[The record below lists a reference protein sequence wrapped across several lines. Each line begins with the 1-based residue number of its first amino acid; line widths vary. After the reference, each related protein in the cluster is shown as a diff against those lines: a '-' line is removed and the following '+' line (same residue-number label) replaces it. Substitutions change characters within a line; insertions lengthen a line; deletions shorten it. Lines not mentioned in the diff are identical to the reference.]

1 MGMHIQQN
9 SLTSQLIGKNLAH
22 TYFCSPYIKRL
33 FEADQDLEQQ
43 SLEHLGHPF
52 SRQEMESWLNNRQ
65 ISDEASLNQSLR
77 KLRQYVIANIILRDL
92 NKLADLDEVLVSVT
106 TLAEITLIQAHQ
118 FHFNSLKNI
127 HGSPIGLN
135 GEEQQLS
142 IVGMGK
148 LGGEEL
154 NVSSDIDLIFTYPEE
169 GETEGK
175 ESITNQSFFIK
186 LGKKIISSLHDIT
199 EDGFVFRVD
208 MQLRP
213 FGSEGQITCS
223 YQMLEDYY
231 QKYGR
236 EWERYAWVKGRV
248 IMGPQIELYKIIDPF
263 VYRRYLDYGALNSM
277 RDLKSQIQNDVNK
290 RGIQEN
296 IKLGRGGIRKI
307 EFIAQVY
314 QLIRGGQDKA
324 LKIKSLL
331 PTLKLLETKNLL
343 STKAV
348 KSLTEAYRF
357 LRDLEHRLQ
366 YMEDMQTQELPK
378 SDESKLRVAKSMQF
392 DDWNLFYREL
402 EIHRANVE
410 LYFNEVFKEAIKNED
425 SPELNIAK
433 ALWNSTL
440 KLEDAHKFLESLGYK
455 LPGDAHQV
463 LDGLKHSS
471 RYLHLPESSRQ
482 RFDLLIPLIVNE
494 VSSTSDS
501 YATLVRMISV
511 LESICRRA
519 SYLAMLTENP
529 SALKILIK
537 LSEAGPWLTQY
548 LIQHPILIDEL
559 LDINHF
565 YTKPDFTEIKVRLQK
580 DLRDAKDDIE
590 QQMNVMRNI
599 KHATIFKLAAL
610 EIIGD
615 VSVENLSDYLTELAD
630 ILIEETLDLVWS
642 HMYSDQTHSPKFAV
656 IAYGK
661 FGGKEM
667 SYTSDLDIVFIYNDK
682 QDGMAEKYARFA
694 QRINSW
700 LNTYTSSGVLY
711 EIDLALRPDGA
722 SGLLVS
728 SIDAFR
734 DYQLKRAW
742 TWEHQAITRARF
754 CAGDKEIGS
763 QFEKIRLDIL
773 NAPRDINQLKKD
785 ILDMREKM
793 LEKHKVD
800 HQHFD
805 LKQDRGGIIDIE
817 FIVQYFVLAFSAS
830 YKELTQNIG
839 NIGLLN
845 LFSQKNL
852 IEAATAKK
860 LIDAYR
866 LYRSLQHQLG
876 LEAKLDGKV
885 LLSEVDHY
893 PIEVISIWKL
903 VFNH

>member
-1 MGMHIQQN
+1 MIN
-9 SLTSQLIGKNLAH
+9 KALLDKLLGKNLDY
-22 TYFCSPYIKRL
+22 TYACSPFIKRL
-33 FEADQDLEQQ
+33 FEADKNLEQN
-43 SLEHLGHPF
+43 SLQHISHPF
-52 SRQEMESWLNNRQ
+52 SRQEMESYLDDRQ
-65 ISDEASLNQSLR
+65 IKDEISLNKSLR
-77 KLRQYVIANIILRDL
+77 KLRQQVIANIILRDL
-92 NKLADLDEVLVSVT
+92 NKLCHLDEVLSSVT
-106 TLAEITLIQAHQ
+106 MLAEITLTHAHQ
-118 FHFNSLKNI
+118 FHFNSLKAI

-135 GEEQQLS
+135 SEEQQLS

-148 LGGEEL
+148 LGGSEL

-169 GETEGK
+169 GDTEGN
-175 ESITNQSFFIK
+175 ESISNQSFFIK
-186 LGKKIISSLHDIT
+186 LGKKIISSIHDIT

-213 FGSEGQITCS
+213 FGSEGQIACS

-248 IMGPQIELYKIIDPF
+248 VVGPQIELNKIIDPF
-263 VYRRYLDYGALNSM
+263 VYRKYLDYGALNSM
-277 RDLKSQIQNDVNK
+277 RDLKAQIQNDVNK

-324 LKIKSLL
+324 LRLKSLL
-331 PTLKLLETKNLL
+331 PTLNILKDKNLL
-343 STKAV
+343 STEGVKA
-348 KSLTEAYRF
+348 LTEAYRF
-357 LRDLEHRLQ
+357 LRNLEHRLQ

-378 SDESKLRVAKSMQF
+378 SDENKSRVARSMQYENW
-392 DDWNLFYREL
+392 DLFYRDL
-402 EIHRANVE
+402 ESHRENVE
-410 LYFNEVFKEAIKNED
+410 LYFDEVFKETIKDED
-425 SPELNIAK
+425 SPQLNLTK

-440 KLEDAHKFLESLGYK
+440 RLEDANTHLESLGFK
-455 LPGDAHQV
+455 LPDETYQV
-463 LDGLKHSS
+463 IDGLKHSS
-471 RYLHLPESSRQ
+471 RYLHLPEASRQ
-482 RFDLLIPLIVNE
+482 RFDLLMPLIINE
-494 VSSTSDS
+494 VSLTSDS
-501 YATLVRMISV
+501 HSTLIRMISV
-511 LESICRRA
+511 IESICRRA

-537 LSEAGPWLTQY
+537 LSEASPWLTQY

-559 LDINHF
+559 LDINHI
-565 YTKPDFTEIKVRLQK
+565 YTKPDFLALKEKLQK
-580 DLRDAKDDIE
+580 DLLDAKGDIE
-590 QQMNVMRNI
+590 QQMNIMRNI
-599 KHATIFKLAAL
+599 KHATVFKLAAL
-610 EIIGD
+610 EVIGD

-630 ILIEETLDLVWS
+630 LLIEETLILVWG
-642 HMYSDQTHSPKFAV
+642 HMYPDQNDPPKFAV

-667 SYTSDLDIVFIYNDK
+667 SYTSDLDIVFIYDDNR
-682 QDGMAEKYARFA
+682 DGMTEKYARFA

-728 SIDAFR
+728 SIDAFK
-734 DYQLKRAW
+734 DYQSKRAW

-754 CAGDKEIGS
+754 CAGDIGVGN

-773 NAPRDINQLKKD
+773 ETQRDLNKLKKEVV
-785 ILDMREKM
+785 DMREKM

-800 HQHFD
+800 HEDFD

-817 FIVQYFVLAFSAS
+817 FIVQYFVLAFSS
-830 YKELTQNIG
+830 SNKEITHNIG

-845 LFSQKNL
+845 LFSEKDLMDSL
-852 IEAATAKK
+852 IAKK
-860 LIDAYR
+860 LISAYR
-866 LYRSLQHQLG
+866 IYRELQHQLG

-885 LLSEVDHY
+885 KHSDVANHPAEV
-893 PIEVISIWKL
+893 VSIWKAVL
-903 VFNH
+903 NN

>member
-1 MGMHIQQN
+1 MSMHIQQN

-33 FEADQDLEQQ
+33 FEADKDLEQQ
-43 SLEHLGHPF
+43 SLEHLSHPF

-92 NKLADLDEVLVSVT
+92 NKLADLDEVLGSVT

-186 LGKKIISSLHDIT
+186 LGKKIISSLNDIT

-248 IMGPQIELYKIIDPF
+248 IMGPQIELNKIIDPF

-296 IKLGRGGIRKI
+296 IKLGRGGIRKV
-307 EFIAQVY
+307 EFIAQAY

-324 LKIKSLL
+324 LKLKSLL

-343 STKAV
+343 STEAV

-366 YMEDMQTQELPK
+366 YMEDLQTQELPK
-378 SDESKLRVAKSMQF
+378 SDESKLRVAKSMQY

-410 LYFNEVFKEAIKNED
+410 FYFDEVFKEAIKNED

-482 RFDLLIPLIVNE
+482 RFDLLMPLIVNE

-565 YTKPDFTEIKVRLQK
+565 YTKPDFAEIKVRLQK
-580 DLRDAKDDIE
+580 DLQDAKDDIE

-667 SYTSDLDIVFIYNDK
+667 SYTSDLDIVFIYDDK
-682 QDGMAEKYARFA
+682 RDGMAEKYARFA

-742 TWEHQAITRARF
+742 TWEYQAITRAGF

-785 ILDMREKM
+785 IVDMREKM
-793 LEKHKVD
+793 LEKHKID

-852 IEAATAKK
+852 IEDATAKK
-860 LIDAYR
+860 LTDAYR

>member
-1 MGMHIQQN
+1 MHIQHN
-9 SLTSQLIGKNLAH
+9 SLMGQLIGKNLAY
-22 TYFCSPYIKRL
+22 TFDCSPFIKRL
-33 FEADQDLEQQ
+33 FEADQDLEQK
-43 SLEHLGHPF
+43 SIEHINHPF
-52 SRQEMESWLNNRQ
+52 SRQEMESWLNSRQ
-65 ISDEASLNQSLR
+65 ILDEASLNQSLR
-77 KLRQYVIANIILRDL
+77 KLRQYVVANIILRDL
-92 NKLADLDEVLVSVT
+92 NKLGDLDEVLVSIT
-106 TLAEITLIQAHQ
+106 ALAEITLIQAHQ
-118 FHFNSLKNI
+118 FHFNYLKTI
-127 HGSPIGLN
+127 HGSPMGLN

-154 NVSSDIDLIFTYPEE
+154 NVSSDIDLIFAYPEE
-169 GETEGK
+169 GDTEGK
-175 ESITNQSFFIK
+175 EPISNQSFFIK
-186 LGKKIISSLHDIT
+186 LSKKIIASLNDIT

-248 IMGPQIELYKIIDPF
+248 IAGPQIELHKIIDPF

-277 RDLKSQIQNDVNK
+277 RDLKNQIQNDVKK

-296 IKLGRGGIRKI
+296 IKLGRGGIRKV

-324 LKIKSLL
+324 LKLKSLL

-343 STKAV
+343 SAEAV

-357 LRDLEHRLQ
+357 LRNLEHRLQ
-366 YMEDMQTQELPK
+366 YIEDRQTQDLPS
-378 SDESKLRVAKSMQF
+378 SDEGKLRVAKSMQYE
-392 DDWNLFYREL
+392 DWNLFYRDL
-402 EIHRANVE
+402 EIHRAKIE
-410 LYFNEVFKEAIKNED
+410 LYFDEVFKEAIKDED
-425 SPELNIAK
+425 TPQLNMAK
-433 ALWNSTL
+433 ALWHGSL
-440 KLEDAHKFLESLGYK
+440 KLEDAYQYLESLGFKPILETY
-455 LPGDAHQV
+455 QV

-471 RYLHLPESSRQ
+471 RYIHLPESSRQ
-482 RFDLLIPLIVNE
+482 RFDLLMPLIINE
-494 VSSTSDS
+494 VSLTSAP
-501 YATLVRMISV
+501 YGTLIRMISV

-537 LSEAGPWLTQY
+537 LSEAGPWLSQY
-548 LIQHPILIDEL
+548 LVQHPILIDEL

-565 YTKPDFTEIKVRLQK
+565 YTKPDFAEIKARLQK
-580 DLRDAKDDIE
+580 DLLDARDDIE
-590 QQMNVMRNI
+590 HQMNVMRNI

-610 EIIGD
+610 EVIGD

-630 ILIEETLDLVWS
+630 LLIEETLDLVWS
-642 HMYSDQTHSPKFAV
+642 HMYSEQIDLPKFAV

-667 SYTSDLDIVFIYNDK
+667 SYTSDLDVVFIYDDER
-682 QDGMAEKYARFA
+682 DGMAEKYARFA

-728 SIDAFR
+728 SINAFR
-734 DYQLKRAW
+734 DYQSKRAW

-754 CAGDKEIGS
+754 CAGDKEIGN
-763 QFEKIRLDIL
+763 QFEKIRFDIL

-785 ILDMREKM
+785 IVEMREKM

-800 HQHFD
+800 HQFFD

-817 FIVQYFVLAFSAS
+817 FIVQYFVLAFSAP
-830 YKELTQNIG
+830 YKELTHNIG

-845 LFSQKNL
+845 LISKKNL
-852 IEAATAKK
+852 IEDEMAKK

-885 LLSEVDHY
+885 IISAVDRYPMEVT
-893 PIEVISIWKL
+893 SIWKE
-903 VFNH
+903 VFKD

>member
-1 MGMHIQQN
+1 MINQA
-9 SLTSQLIGKNLAH
+9 LLDKLLGKNLDY
-22 TYFCSPYIKRL
+22 TYACSPFIKRL
-33 FEADQDLEQQ
+33 FEADKNLAQN
-43 SLEHLGHPF
+43 SLQHISHPF
-52 SRQEMESWLNNRQ
+52 SRQEMESYLDDRQ
-65 ISDEASLNQSLR
+65 IKDEISLNKSLR
-77 KLRQYVIANIILRDL
+77 KLRQQVIANIILRDL
-92 NKLADLDEVLVSVT
+92 NKLCHLDEVLSSVT
-106 TLAEITLIQAHQ
+106 MLAEITLTHAHQ
-118 FHFNSLKNI
+118 FHFNSLKAI

-135 GEEQQLS
+135 SEEQQLS

-148 LGGEEL
+148 LGGSEL

-169 GETEGK
+169 GDTEGN
-175 ESITNQSFFIK
+175 ESISNQSFFIK
-186 LGKKIISSLHDIT
+186 LGKKIISSIHDIT

-213 FGSEGQITCS
+213 FGSEGQIACS

-248 IMGPQIELYKIIDPF
+248 VVGPQIELNKIIDPF
-263 VYRRYLDYGALNSM
+263 VYRKYLDYGALNSM
-277 RDLKSQIQNDVNK
+277 RDLKAQIQNDVNK

-324 LKIKSLL
+324 LRLKSLL
-331 PTLKLLETKNLL
+331 PTLNILKDKNLL
-343 STKAV
+343 STEGVKA
-348 KSLTEAYRF
+348 LTEAYRF
-357 LRDLEHRLQ
+357 LRNLEHRLQ

-378 SDESKLRVAKSMQF
+378 SDENKSRVARSMQYENW
-392 DDWNLFYREL
+392 DLFYRDL
-402 EIHRANVE
+402 ESHRENVE
-410 LYFNEVFKEAIKNED
+410 LYFDEVFKETIKDED
-425 SPELNIAK
+425 SPQLNLTK

-440 KLEDAHKFLESLGYK
+440 RLEDANTQLESLGFK
-455 LPGDAHQV
+455 LPDETYQV
-463 LDGLKHSS
+463 IDGLKHSS
-471 RYLHLPESSRQ
+471 RYLYLPEASRQ
-482 RFDLLIPLIVNE
+482 RFDLLMPLIINE
-494 VSSTSDS
+494 VSLTSDS
-501 YATLVRMISV
+501 HSTLIRMISV
-511 LESICRRA
+511 IESICRRA

-537 LSEAGPWLTQY
+537 LSEASPWLTQY

-565 YTKPDFTEIKVRLQK
+565 YTKPDFLALKEKLQK
-580 DLRDAKDDIE
+580 DLLDAKGDIE
-590 QQMNVMRNI
+590 QQMNIMRNI
-599 KHATIFKLAAL
+599 KHATVFKLAAL
-610 EIIGD
+610 EVIGD

-630 ILIEETLDLVWS
+630 LLIEETLILVWG
-642 HMYSDQTHSPKFAV
+642 HMYPDQNDPPKFAV

-667 SYTSDLDIVFIYNDK
+667 SYTSDLDIVFIYDDNR
-682 QDGMAEKYARFA
+682 DGMTEKYARFA

-728 SIDAFR
+728 SIDAFK
-734 DYQLKRAW
+734 DYQSKRAW

-754 CAGDKEIGS
+754 CAGDIGVGN

-773 NAPRDINQLKKD
+773 ETQRDLNKLKKEVV
-785 ILDMREKM
+785 DMREKM

-800 HQHFD
+800 HEDFD

-817 FIVQYFVLAFSAS
+817 FIVQYFVLAFSS
-830 YKELTQNIG
+830 SNKEITHNIG

-845 LFSQKNL
+845 LFSEKDLMDSL
-852 IEAATAKK
+852 IAKK
-860 LIDAYR
+860 LISAYR
-866 LYRSLQHQLG
+866 IYRELQHQLG

-885 LLSEVDHY
+885 KHSDVANHPAEV
-893 PIEVISIWKL
+893 VSIWKAVL
-903 VFNH
+903 NN

>member
-248 IMGPQIELYKIIDPF
+248 IMGPQIELNKIIDPF

-410 LYFNEVFKEAIKNED
+410 FYFDEVFKEAIKNED

-565 YTKPDFTEIKVRLQK
+565 YTKPDFAEIKVRLQK

-667 SYTSDLDIVFIYNDK
+667 SYTSDLDIVFIYNDT

-785 ILDMREKM
+785 IVDMREKM

-830 YKELTQNIG
+830 CKELTQNIG

>member
-22 TYFCSPYIKRL
+22 TYYCSPYIKRL
-33 FEADQDLEQQ
+33 FEADQDLEKQ
-43 SLEHLGHPF
+43 SLDHLSHPF
-52 SRQEMESWLNNRQ
+52 SRQEMESWLNSRQ

-92 NKLADLDEVLVSVT
+92 NKLADLDEVLLSVT

-248 IMGPQIELYKIIDPF
+248 IMGPQIELNKIIDPF

-343 STKAV
+343 STEAV

-410 LYFNEVFKEAIKNED
+410 LYFDEVFKEAIKNED

-565 YTKPDFTEIKVRLQK
+565 YTKPDFAEIKVRLQK

-793 LEKHKVD
+793 LEKHKVN

>member
-43 SLEHLGHPF
+43 SLGHLGHPF

-248 IMGPQIELYKIIDPF
+248 IMGPQIELNKIIDPF

>member
-1 MGMHIQQN
+1 MYIQQK

-22 TYFCSPYIKRL
+22 TYYCSPYIKRL
-33 FEADQDLEQQ
+33 FEADQDLEQK
-43 SLEHLGHPF
+43 SLEHLSHPF

-65 ISDEASLNQSLR
+65 ISDEVGLNQSLR

-92 NKLADLDEVLVSVT
+92 NKLGDLDEVLVSVT

-135 GEEQQLS
+135 SEEQLLS

-186 LGKKIISSLHDIT
+186 LCKKIISSLNDIT

-248 IMGPQIELYKIIDPF
+248 IFGPQIELNKIIDPF

-307 EFIAQVY
+307 EFIVQVY

-324 LKIKSLL
+324 LKLKSLL
-331 PTLKLLETKNLL
+331 PTLKLLEAKNLL
-343 STKAV
+343 STEAV
-348 KSLTEAYRF
+348 KLLSEAYRF
-357 LRDLEHRLQ
+357 LRNLEHRLQ
-366 YMEDMQTQELPK
+366 YMEDLQTQELPK
-378 SDESKLRVAKSMQF
+378 SDESKLRVAKSMQYEN
-392 DDWNLFYREL
+392 WSLFYRDL

-410 LYFNEVFKEAIKNED
+410 FYFDEVFKEAIKDED
-425 SPELNIAK
+425 SPQLNMAK
-433 ALWNSTL
+433 ALWHSTL
-440 KLEDAHKFLESLGYK
+440 KLEDAHQHLENLGFKSPSETYR
-455 LPGDAHQV
+455 V

-482 RFDLLIPLIVNE
+482 RFDLLMPLIINE
-494 VSSTSDS
+494 VSLTSAS
-501 YATLVRMISV
+501 YTVMIRMISV

-537 LSEAGPWLTQY
+537 LSEAGPWLSQY
-548 LIQHPILIDEL
+548 LVQHPILIDEL
-559 LDINHF
+559 LDIKHF
-565 YTKPDFTEIKVRLQK
+565 YTKPDFAEIKVRLQK
-580 DLRDAKDDIE
+580 DLLNTQDDIE

-610 EIIGD
+610 EVIGD

-630 ILIEETLDLVWS
+630 LLIEETLYLVWN
-642 HMYSDQTHSPKFAV
+642 HLYSEQTDLPKFAV

-667 SYTSDLDIVFIYNDK
+667 SYTSDLDVVFIYDDDR
-682 QDGMAEKYARFA
+682 DGMAEKYARFA

-728 SIDAFR
+728 SINAFR
-734 DYQLKRAW
+734 DYQSKRAW

-754 CAGDKEIGS
+754 CAGDREIGN
-763 QFEKIRLDIL
+763 QFEKIRFDIL
-773 NAPRDINQLKKD
+773 NTTRDINQLKKD
-785 ILDMREKM
+785 VVEMREKM
-793 LEKHKVD
+793 VEKHKVD
-800 HQHFD
+800 HQYFD

-830 YKELTQNIG
+830 YKELTHNIG

-845 LFSQKNL
+845 LFSKKNL
-852 IEAATAKK
+852 IEVETAKK

-885 LLSEVDHY
+885 ILSEVNHY
-893 PIEVISIWKL
+893 PMEVISIWKE
-903 VFNH
+903 VFLN

>member
-1 MGMHIQQN
+1 MHIQQN
-9 SLTSQLIGKNLAH
+9 SLISQLIGKNLAY
-22 TYFCSPYIKRL
+22 TYYCSPYIKRL
-33 FEADQDLEQQ
+33 FEADQDLEQK
-43 SLEHLGHPF
+43 SLEHLSHPF

-65 ISDEASLNQSLR
+65 ILDEASLNQSLR

-135 GEEQQLS
+135 GEEQHLS

-186 LGKKIISSLHDIT
+186 LCKKIISSLNDIT

-248 IMGPQIELYKIIDPF
+248 IFGPQIELNKIINPF

-296 IKLGRGGIRKI
+296 IKLGRGGIRKV
-307 EFIAQVY
+307 EFIVQVY

-324 LKIKSLL
+324 LKLKSLL
-331 PTLKLLETKNLL
+331 PTLKILEAKNLL
-343 STKAV
+343 STEAV
-348 KSLTEAYRF
+348 KLLSQAYRF
-357 LRDLEHRLQ
+357 LRNLEHRLQ
-366 YMEDMQTQELPK
+366 YMEDLQTQELPK
-378 SDESKLRVAKSMQF
+378 SDESKLRVAKSMQY

-402 EIHRANVE
+402 EVHRTNVE
-410 LYFNEVFKEAIKNED
+410 FYFDEVFKEAIKNED

-455 LPGDAHQV
+455 LPSETYQI

-482 RFDLLIPLIVNE
+482 RFDLLMPLILNE
-494 VSSTSDS
+494 VSLISDS
-501 YATLVRMISV
+501 HATLVRMISI

-548 LIQHPILIDEL
+548 LIQHPVLIDEL

-565 YTKPDFTEIKVRLQK
+565 YTKPDFEEIKVKLQK

-610 EIIGD
+610 EVIGD

-630 ILIEETLDLVWS
+630 MLIEETLDLVWN
-642 HMYSDQTHSPKFAV
+642 HMYSEQTDPSKFAV

-667 SYTSDLDIVFIYNDK
+667 SYTSDLDIVFIYDDK
-682 QDGMAEKYARFA
+682 RDGMAEKYARFA

-734 DYQLKRAW
+734 DYQSKRAW

-754 CAGDKEIGS
+754 CAGDKDIGN

-773 NAPRDINQLKKD
+773 NTHRDIDQLKKD
-785 ILDMREKM
+785 IVHMREKM
-793 LEKHKVD
+793 LEKHKAN
-800 HQHFD
+800 HQYFD

-817 FIVQYFVLAFSAS
+817 FIVQYFVLAFSDL

-852 IEAATAKK
+852 IEAAKAKK

-885 LLSEVDHY
+885 LFSEVDQY
-893 PIEVISIWKL
+893 PVEIISIWKL

>member
-22 TYFCSPYIKRL
+22 TYYCSPFIKRL

-43 SLEHLGHPF
+43 SLEHLGYPF

-186 LGKKIISSLHDIT
+186 LGKKIISSLNDIT

-248 IMGPQIELYKIIDPF
+248 IMGPQIELNKIIDPF

-343 STKAV
+343 STEAV

-357 LRDLEHRLQ
+357 LRNLEHRLQ

-378 SDESKLRVAKSMQF
+378 SDESKLRVAKSMQY

-410 LYFNEVFKEAIKNED
+410 FYFDEVFKEAIKNED

-433 ALWNSTL
+433 ALWSSTL

-455 LPGDAHQV
+455 LPGDAYQV

-482 RFDLLIPLIVNE
+482 RFDLLMPLIVNE

-565 YTKPDFTEIKVRLQK
+565 YTKPDFAEIKVRLQK

-667 SYTSDLDIVFIYNDK
+667 SYTSDLDIVFVYDDK
-682 QDGMAEKYARFA
+682 RDGMAEKYARFA

-742 TWEHQAITRARF
+742 TWEHQAISRARF

-773 NAPRDINQLKKD
+773 NTPRDINQLKKD
-785 ILDMREKM
+785 IADMREKM
-793 LEKHKVD
+793 LEKHKID

-852 IEAATAKK
+852 IEDATAKK
-860 LIDAYR
+860 LTDAYR

-903 VFNH
+903 VFNN

>member
-1 MGMHIQQN
+1 MINQA
-9 SLTSQLIGKNLAH
+9 LLDKLLGKNLDY
-22 TYFCSPYIKRL
+22 TYACSPFIKRL
-33 FEADQDLEQQ
+33 FEADKNLEQN
-43 SLEHLGHPF
+43 SLQHISHPF
-52 SRQEMESWLNNRQ
+52 SRQEMESYLDDRQ
-65 ISDEASLNQSLR
+65 IKDEISLNKSLR
-77 KLRQYVIANIILRDL
+77 KLRQQVIANIILRDL
-92 NKLADLDEVLVSVT
+92 NKLCHLDEVLSSVT
-106 TLAEITLIQAHQ
+106 MLAEITLTHAHQ
-118 FHFNSLKNI
+118 FHFNSLKAI

-135 GEEQQLS
+135 SEEQQLS

-148 LGGEEL
+148 LGGSEL

-169 GETEGK
+169 GDTEGN
-175 ESITNQSFFIK
+175 ESISNQSFFIK
-186 LGKKIISSLHDIT
+186 LGKKIISSIHDIT

-213 FGSEGQITCS
+213 FGSEGQIACS

-248 IMGPQIELYKIIDPF
+248 VVGPQIELNKIIDPF
-263 VYRRYLDYGALNSM
+263 VYRKYLDYGALNSM
-277 RDLKSQIQNDVNK
+277 RDLKAQIQNDVNK

-324 LKIKSLL
+324 LRLKSLL
-331 PTLKLLETKNLL
+331 PTLNILKDKNLL
-343 STKAV
+343 STEGVKA
-348 KSLTEAYRF
+348 LTEAYRF
-357 LRDLEHRLQ
+357 LRNLEHRLQ

-378 SDESKLRVAKSMQF
+378 SDENKSRVARSMQYENW
-392 DDWNLFYREL
+392 DLFYRDL
-402 EIHRANVE
+402 ESHRENVE
-410 LYFNEVFKEAIKNED
+410 LYFDEVFKETIKDED
-425 SPELNIAK
+425 SPQLNLTK

-440 KLEDAHKFLESLGYK
+440 RLEDANTQLESLGFK
-455 LPGDAHQV
+455 LPDETYQV
-463 LDGLKHSS
+463 IDGLKHSS
-471 RYLHLPESSRQ
+471 RYLYLPEASRQ
-482 RFDLLIPLIVNE
+482 RFDLLMPLIINE
-494 VSSTSDS
+494 VSLTSDS
-501 YATLVRMISV
+501 HSTLIRMISV
-511 LESICRRA
+511 IESICRRA

-537 LSEAGPWLTQY
+537 LSEASPWLTQY

-565 YTKPDFTEIKVRLQK
+565 YTKPDFLALKEKLQK
-580 DLRDAKDDIE
+580 DLLDAKGDIE
-590 QQMNVMRNI
+590 QQMNIMRNI
-599 KHATIFKLAAL
+599 KHATVFKLAAL
-610 EIIGD
+610 EVIGD

-630 ILIEETLDLVWS
+630 LLIEETLILVWG
-642 HMYSDQTHSPKFAV
+642 HMYPDQNDPPKFAV

-667 SYTSDLDIVFIYNDK
+667 SYTSDLDIVFIYDDNR
-682 QDGMAEKYARFA
+682 DGMTEKYARFA

-728 SIDAFR
+728 SIDAFK
-734 DYQLKRAW
+734 DYQSKRAW

-754 CAGDKEIGS
+754 CAGDIGVGN

-773 NAPRDINQLKKD
+773 ETQRDLNKLKKEVV
-785 ILDMREKM
+785 DMREKM

-800 HQHFD
+800 HEDFD

-817 FIVQYFVLAFSAS
+817 FIVQYFVLAFSS
-830 YKELTQNIG
+830 SNKEITHNIG

-845 LFSQKNL
+845 LFSEKDLMDSL
-852 IEAATAKK
+852 IAKK
-860 LIDAYR
+860 LISAYR
-866 LYRSLQHQLG
+866 IYRELQHQLG

-885 LLSEVDHY
+885 KHSDVANHPAEV
-893 PIEVISIWKL
+893 VSIWKAVL
-903 VFNH
+903 NN

>member
-1 MGMHIQQN
+1 MINQA
-9 SLTSQLIGKNLAH
+9 LLDKLLGKNLDY
-22 TYFCSPYIKRL
+22 TYACSPFIKRL
-33 FEADQDLEQQ
+33 FEADKNLAQN
-43 SLEHLGHPF
+43 SLQHISHPF
-52 SRQEMESWLNNRQ
+52 SRQEMESYLDDRQ
-65 ISDEASLNQSLR
+65 IKDEISLNKSLR
-77 KLRQYVIANIILRDL
+77 KLRQQVIANIILRDL
-92 NKLADLDEVLVSVT
+92 NKLCHLDEVLSLVT
-106 TLAEITLIQAHQ
+106 TLAEITLTHAYQ
-118 FHFNSLKNI
+118 FHFNSLKAI

-148 LGGEEL
+148 LGGSEL

-169 GETEGK
+169 GDTEGN
-175 ESITNQSFFIK
+175 ESISNQSFFIK
-186 LGKKIISSLHDIT
+186 LGKKIISSIHDIT

-213 FGSEGQITCS
+213 FGSEGQIACS

-248 IMGPQIELYKIIDPF
+248 VVGPQIELNKIIDPF
-263 VYRRYLDYGALNSM
+263 VYRKYLDYGALNSM
-277 RDLKSQIQNDVNK
+277 RDLKAQIQNDVNK

-324 LKIKSLL
+324 LRLKSLL
-331 PTLKLLETKNLL
+331 PTLNILEDKNLL
-343 STKAV
+343 STEGVKA
-348 KSLTEAYRF
+348 LTEAYRF
-357 LRDLEHRLQ
+357 LRNLEHRLQ

-378 SDESKLRVAKSMQF
+378 SDENKSRIARSMQYENW
-392 DDWNLFYREL
+392 DLFYRDL
-402 EIHRANVE
+402 ESHRENVE
-410 LYFNEVFKEAIKNED
+410 LYFDEVFKETIKDED
-425 SPELNIAK
+425 SPQLNLTK
-433 ALWNSTL
+433 ALWNSTVR
-440 KLEDAHKFLESLGYK
+440 LEDANAHLESLGFK
-455 LPGDAHQV
+455 LANETYQV
-463 LDGLKHSS
+463 IDGLKHSS
-471 RYLHLPESSRQ
+471 RYLHLPEASRQ
-482 RFDLLIPLIVNE
+482 RFDLLMPLIINE
-494 VSSTSDS
+494 VSLTSDS
-501 YATLVRMISV
+501 HSTLIRMISV
-511 LESICRRA
+511 IESICRRA

-529 SALKILIK
+529 GALKILIK
-537 LSEAGPWLTQY
+537 LTEASPWLTQY

-565 YTKPDFTEIKVRLQK
+565 YTKPDFVALKEKLQK
-580 DLRDAKDDIE
+580 DLLDAKDDVE
-590 QQMNVMRNI
+590 QQMNIMRNI
-599 KHATIFKLAAL
+599 KHATVFKLAAL
-610 EIIGD
+610 EVIGD

-630 ILIEETLDLVWS
+630 LLIEETLTLVWG
-642 HMYSDQTHSPKFAV
+642 HMYPEQNDPPKFAV

-667 SYTSDLDIVFIYNDK
+667 SYTSDLDIVFIYNDNR
-682 QDGMAEKYARFA
+682 DGMTEKYARFA

-728 SIDAFR
+728 SIDAFK
-734 DYQLKRAW
+734 DYQSKRAW

-754 CAGDKEIGS
+754 CAGDIGVGN

-773 NAPRDINQLKKD
+773 ETQRDLNKLKKEVV
-785 ILDMREKM
+785 DMREKM

-800 HQHFD
+800 HEHFD

-817 FIVQYFVLAFSAS
+817 FIVQYFVLAFSS
-830 YKELTQNIG
+830 SNKEITHNIG

-845 LFSQKNL
+845 LFSEKDLMDSL
-852 IEAATAKK
+852 IAKK
-860 LIDAYR
+860 LISAYR
-866 LYRSLQHQLG
+866 VYRELQHQLG

-885 LLSEVDHY
+885 EHSEVANH
-893 PIEVISIWKL
+893 PAEVVSIWKL
-903 VFNH
+903 IFNK

>member
-1 MGMHIQQN
+1 MIN
-9 SLTSQLIGKNLAH
+9 KALLDKLLGKNLDY
-22 TYFCSPYIKRL
+22 TYACSPFIKRL
-33 FEADQDLEQQ
+33 FEADKNLAQN
-43 SLEHLGHPF
+43 SLQHISHPF
-52 SRQEMESWLNNRQ
+52 SRQEMESYLDDRQ
-65 ISDEASLNQSLR
+65 IKDEISLNKSLR
-77 KLRQYVIANIILRDL
+77 KLRQQVIANIILRDL
-92 NKLADLDEVLVSVT
+92 NKLCHLDEVLSSVT
-106 TLAEITLIQAHQ
+106 MLAEITLTHAHQ
-118 FHFNSLKNI
+118 FHFNSLKAI

-135 GEEQQLS
+135 SEEQQLS

-148 LGGEEL
+148 LGGSEL

-169 GETEGK
+169 GDSEGN
-175 ESITNQSFFIK
+175 ESISNQSFFIK
-186 LGKKIISSLHDIT
+186 LGKKIISSIHDIT

-213 FGSEGQITCS
+213 FGSEGQIACS

-248 IMGPQIELYKIIDPF
+248 VVGPQIELNKIIDPF
-263 VYRRYLDYGALNSM
+263 VYRKYLDYGALNSM
-277 RDLKSQIQNDVNK
+277 RDLKAQIQNDVNK

-324 LKIKSLL
+324 LRLKSLL
-331 PTLKLLETKNLL
+331 PTLNILKDKNLL
-343 STKAV
+343 STEGVKA
-348 KSLTEAYRF
+348 LTEAYRF
-357 LRDLEHRLQ
+357 LRNLEHRLQ

-378 SDESKLRVAKSMQF
+378 SDENKSRVARSMQYENW
-392 DDWNLFYREL
+392 DLFYRDL
-402 EIHRANVE
+402 ESHRENVE
-410 LYFNEVFKEAIKNED
+410 LYFDEVFKETIKDED
-425 SPELNIAK
+425 SPQLNLTK

-440 KLEDAHKFLESLGYK
+440 RLEDANTQLEILGFK
-455 LPGDAHQV
+455 LASETYQV
-463 LDGLKHSS
+463 IEGLKHSS
-471 RYLHLPESSRQ
+471 RYLHLPEASRQ
-482 RFDLLIPLIVNE
+482 RFDLLMPLIINE
-494 VSSTSDS
+494 VSLTSDS
-501 YATLVRMISV
+501 HSTLIRMISV
-511 LESICRRA
+511 IESICRRA

-537 LSEAGPWLTQY
+537 LSEASPWLTQY

-559 LDINHF
+559 LDINHI
-565 YTKPDFTEIKVRLQK
+565 YTKPDFLALKEKLQK
-580 DLRDAKDDIE
+580 DLLDAKGDIE
-590 QQMNVMRNI
+590 QQMNIMRNI
-599 KHATIFKLAAL
+599 KHATVFKLAAL
-610 EIIGD
+610 EVIGD
-615 VSVENLSDYLTELAD
+615 VSVENLSDYLTELANL
-630 ILIEETLDLVWS
+630 LIEETLILVWG
-642 HMYSDQTHSPKFAV
+642 HMYPDQNDPPKFAV

-667 SYTSDLDIVFIYNDK
+667 SYTSDLDIVFIYDDNR
-682 QDGMAEKYARFA
+682 DGMTEKYARFA

-728 SIDAFR
+728 SIDAFK
-734 DYQLKRAW
+734 DYQSKRAW

-754 CAGDKEIGS
+754 CAGDIGVGN

-773 NAPRDINQLKKD
+773 ETQRDLNKLKKEVV
-785 ILDMREKM
+785 DMREKM

-800 HQHFD
+800 HEDFD

-817 FIVQYFVLAFSAS
+817 FIVQYFVLAFSS
-830 YKELTQNIG
+830 SNKEITHNIG

-845 LFSQKNL
+845 LFSEKDLMDSL
-852 IEAATAKK
+852 IAKK
-860 LIDAYR
+860 LISAYR
-866 LYRSLQHQLG
+866 IYRELQHQLG

-885 LLSEVDHY
+885 KHSDVANHPAEV
-893 PIEVISIWKL
+893 VSIWKSVL
-903 VFNH
+903 NN

>member
-1 MGMHIQQN
+1 MSMYIQQK

-22 TYFCSPYIKRL
+22 TYYCSPYIKRL
-33 FEADQDLEQQ
+33 FEADQDLEQK
-43 SLEHLGHPF
+43 SLEHLSHPF

-65 ISDEASLNQSLR
+65 ISDEVGLNQSLR

-92 NKLADLDEVLVSVT
+92 NKLGDLDEVLVSVT

-135 GEEQQLS
+135 SEEQLLS

-186 LGKKIISSLHDIT
+186 LCKKIISSLNDIT

-248 IMGPQIELYKIIDPF
+248 IFGPQIELNKIIDPF

-307 EFIAQVY
+307 EFIVQVY

-324 LKIKSLL
+324 LKLKSLL
-331 PTLKLLETKNLL
+331 PTLKLLEAKNLL
-343 STKAV
+343 STEAV
-348 KSLTEAYRF
+348 KLLSEAYRF
-357 LRDLEHRLQ
+357 LRNLEHRLQ
-366 YMEDMQTQELPK
+366 YMEDLQTQELPK
-378 SDESKLRVAKSMQF
+378 SDESKLRVAKSMQYEN
-392 DDWNLFYREL
+392 WSLFYRDL

-410 LYFNEVFKEAIKNED
+410 FYFDEVFKEAIKDED
-425 SPELNIAK
+425 SPQLNMAK
-433 ALWNSTL
+433 ALWHSTL
-440 KLEDAHKFLESLGYK
+440 KLEDAHQHLENLGFKSPSETYR
-455 LPGDAHQV
+455 V

-482 RFDLLIPLIVNE
+482 RFDLLMPLIINE
-494 VSSTSDS
+494 VSLTSAS
-501 YATLVRMISV
+501 YTVMIRMISV

-537 LSEAGPWLTQY
+537 LSEAGPWLSQY
-548 LIQHPILIDEL
+548 LVQHPILIDEL

-565 YTKPDFTEIKVRLQK
+565 YTKPDFAEIKVRLQK
-580 DLRDAKDDIE
+580 DLLNTQDDIE

-610 EIIGD
+610 EVIGD

-630 ILIEETLDLVWS
+630 LLIEETLYLVWN
-642 HMYSDQTHSPKFAV
+642 HLYSEQTDLPKFAV

-667 SYTSDLDIVFIYNDK
+667 SYTSDLDVVFIYDDDR
-682 QDGMAEKYARFA
+682 DGMAEKYARFA

-728 SIDAFR
+728 SINAFR
-734 DYQLKRAW
+734 DYQSKRAW

-754 CAGDKEIGS
+754 CAGDREIGN
-763 QFEKIRLDIL
+763 QFEKIRFDIL
-773 NAPRDINQLKKD
+773 NTTRDINQLKKD
-785 ILDMREKM
+785 IVEMREKM
-793 LEKHKVD
+793 VEKHKVD
-800 HQHFD
+800 HQYFD

-830 YKELTQNIG
+830 YKELTHNIG

-845 LFSQKNL
+845 LFSKKNL
-852 IEAATAKK
+852 IEVETAKK

-885 LLSEVDHY
+885 ILSKVNHY
-893 PIEVISIWKL
+893 PMEVISIWKE
-903 VFNH
+903 VFLN

>member
-1 MGMHIQQN
+1 MIN
-9 SLTSQLIGKNLAH
+9 KALLDKLLGKNLDY
-22 TYFCSPYIKRL
+22 TYACSPFIKRL
-33 FEADQDLEQQ
+33 FEADKNLEQN
-43 SLEHLGHPF
+43 SLQHISHPF
-52 SRQEMESWLNNRQ
+52 SRQEMESYLDDRQ
-65 ISDEASLNQSLR
+65 IKDEISLNKSLR
-77 KLRQYVIANIILRDL
+77 KLRQQVIANIILRDL
-92 NKLADLDEVLVSVT
+92 NKLCHLDEVLSSVT
-106 TLAEITLIQAHQ
+106 MLAEITLTHAHQ
-118 FHFNSLKNI
+118 FHFNSLKAI

-135 GEEQQLS
+135 SEEQQLS

-148 LGGEEL
+148 LGGSEL

-169 GETEGK
+169 GDTEGN
-175 ESITNQSFFIK
+175 ESISNQSFFIK
-186 LGKKIISSLHDIT
+186 LGKKIISSIHDIT

-213 FGSEGQITCS
+213 FGSEGQIACS

-248 IMGPQIELYKIIDPF
+248 VVGPQIELNKIIDPF
-263 VYRRYLDYGALNSM
+263 VYRKYLDYGALNSM
-277 RDLKSQIQNDVNK
+277 RDLKAQIQNDVNK

-324 LKIKSLL
+324 LRLKSLL
-331 PTLKLLETKNLL
+331 PTLNILKDKNLL
-343 STKAV
+343 STEGVKA
-348 KSLTEAYRF
+348 LTEAYRF
-357 LRDLEHRLQ
+357 LRNLEHRLQ

-378 SDESKLRVAKSMQF
+378 SDENKSRVARSMQYENW
-392 DDWNLFYREL
+392 DLFYRDL
-402 EIHRANVE
+402 ESHRENVE
-410 LYFNEVFKEAIKNED
+410 LYFDEVFKETIKDED
-425 SPELNIAK
+425 SPQLNLTK

-440 KLEDAHKFLESLGYK
+440 RLEDANTHLESLGFK
-455 LPGDAHQV
+455 LPDETYQV
-463 LDGLKHSS
+463 IDGLKHSS
-471 RYLHLPESSRQ
+471 RYLYLPEASRQ
-482 RFDLLIPLIVNE
+482 RFDLLMPLIINE
-494 VSSTSDS
+494 VSLTSDS
-501 YATLVRMISV
+501 HSTLIRMISV
-511 LESICRRA
+511 IESICRRA

-537 LSEAGPWLTQY
+537 LSEASPWLTQY

-559 LDINHF
+559 LDINHI
-565 YTKPDFTEIKVRLQK
+565 YTKPDFLALKEKLQK
-580 DLRDAKDDIE
+580 DLLDAKGDIE
-590 QQMNVMRNI
+590 QQMNIMRNI
-599 KHATIFKLAAL
+599 KHATVFKLAAL
-610 EIIGD
+610 EVIGD

-630 ILIEETLDLVWS
+630 LLIEETLILVWG
-642 HMYSDQTHSPKFAV
+642 HMYPDQNDPPKFAV

-667 SYTSDLDIVFIYNDK
+667 SYTSDLDIVFIYDDNR
-682 QDGMAEKYARFA
+682 DGMTEKYARFA

-728 SIDAFR
+728 SIDAFK
-734 DYQLKRAW
+734 DYQSKRAW

-754 CAGDKEIGS
+754 CAGDIGVGN

-773 NAPRDINQLKKD
+773 ETQRDLNKLKKEVV
-785 ILDMREKM
+785 DMREKM

-800 HQHFD
+800 HEDFD

-817 FIVQYFVLAFSAS
+817 FIVQYFVLAFSS
-830 YKELTQNIG
+830 SNKEITHNIG

-845 LFSQKNL
+845 LFSEKDLMDSL
-852 IEAATAKK
+852 IAKK
-860 LIDAYR
+860 LISAYR
-866 LYRSLQHQLG
+866 IYRELQHQLG

-885 LLSEVDHY
+885 KHSDVANHPAEV
-893 PIEVISIWKL
+893 VSIWKAVL
-903 VFNH
+903 NN